1 MRKRYVLT
9 IFLIISFVGVLGCLE
24 NSETKDAK
32 LVNDQ
37 QEQYQVSQP
46 IPKFDWSL
54 ERQLAIE
61 LYNAR
66 NEKVATHSVWR
77 SDYGMIEG
85 DCPSIGYPLPYDV
98 QLTNPL
104 RVAYQSGG
112 SAVIE
117 QAEPN
122 GLFSSKSTSATWV
135 RCVVKVN
142 GKVMESPVYVEGKV
156 TAYPYPVDVN
166 YTTNRV
172 SPIENVIPS
181 VIIKYNASEINNTK

>member
-1 MRKRYVLT
+1 MRQRYIFT
-9 IFLIISFVGVLGCLE
+9 IFIILLSVSILGCTD
-24 NSETKDAK
+24 NAETRDAQNVDK
-32 LVNDQ
+32 Q
-37 QEQYQVSQP
+37 QEQYQIAQP
-46 IPKFDWSL
+46 APKFDWSL

-66 NEKVATHSVWR
+66 NEKVATYSVWR

-112 SAVIE
+112 PAVIE

-122 GLFSSKSTSATWV
+122 GLFSSKATSATWV
-135 RCVVKVN
+135 RCAVKVN

-172 SPIENVIPS
+172 IPIENVMPS
-181 VIIKYNASEINNTK
+181 VVIKYNNSTK